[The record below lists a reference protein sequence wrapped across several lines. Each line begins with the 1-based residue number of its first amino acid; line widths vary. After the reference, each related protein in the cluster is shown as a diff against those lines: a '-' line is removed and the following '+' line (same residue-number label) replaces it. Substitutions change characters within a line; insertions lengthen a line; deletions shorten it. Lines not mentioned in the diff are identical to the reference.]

1 MKEYFKKNCQT
12 WEGSMEPDFSRYPIT
27 SVEFTSVL
35 KRMLKVSSC
44 ESENDLE
51 RYLELSY
58 GEINE
63 AKARNMIPAYYLIVL
78 MKKSHA
84 SPKWILTGHGDQYI
98 TAISESI
105 SEEIDIIM
113 QLANE
118 NKMIRKRILY
128 LYGKESRFLY

>member
-1 MKEYFKKNCQT
+1 
-12 WEGSMEPDFSRYPIT
+12 MEPDFSRYPIT

-35 KRMLKVSSC
+35 KHMLKVSSC

-84 SPKWILTGHGDQYI
+84 SPKWILPGHGDQYI

-118 NKMIRKRILY
+118 NKMVRKRILY
-128 LYGKESRFLY
+128 LYGKESRFLC